1 MARMPPRRD
10 HLARMA
16 DEDLMALVADTDA
29 DAFEVVYDRHADAA
43 FALAHRILGTRAA
56 ADDACQDAWMAAWR
70 SASRYD
76 PRGGSVRSWLL
87 TIVHHRAIDHVRRRT
102 RLRDRTVGDDAAAER
117 VPGADD
123 TEALALA
130 RGERDAAAG
139 ALRELSKDQ
148 RDVVGLA
155 FYSGYSHSEIA
166 GILDVPLGTVKGR
179 MRAGLEQL
187 RHHLEGDGR

>member
-1 MARMPPRRD
+1 MAHHPD
-10 HLARMA
+10 TLARMA
-16 DEDLMALVADTDA
+16 DEDLMALVADADA

-43 FALAHRILGTRAA
+43 FALAHRILGSRAA

-76 PRGGSVRSWLL
+76 ARVGSVRSWLL

-102 RLRDRTVGDDAAAER
+102 RLRDRTVADDAAAER

-130 RGERDAAAG
+130 RGERDETVAV
-139 ALRELSKDQ
+139 LRELSKDQ
-148 RDVVGLA
+148 RDVVELA

-166 GILDVPLGTVKGR
+166 DDPRTSR
-179 MRAGLEQL
+179 SAP
-187 RHHLEGDGR
+187 